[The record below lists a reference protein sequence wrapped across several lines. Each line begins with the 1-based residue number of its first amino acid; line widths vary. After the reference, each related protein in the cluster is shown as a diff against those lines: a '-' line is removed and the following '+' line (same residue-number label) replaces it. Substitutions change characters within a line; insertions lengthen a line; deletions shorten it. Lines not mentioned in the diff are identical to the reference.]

1 MFLTKNDMNKLIFLP
16 KDFEVPQELETNRL
30 RLRMLKVSDVVKDY
44 DAVMSSIK
52 HLQTTKP
59 FGPNHNWP
67 KDLTFEQNLIDL
79 GWHQKEFQRRSSF
92 AYTVM
97 NLEESKCLGCIYIEP
112 SSNPNYETM
121 ILLWVR
127 QSEIENGLD
136 QHLFESVREWISE
149 KWPFMT
155 IAYPGR
161 EISWEEWS

>member
-1 MFLTKNDMNKLIFLP
+1 MNKLNYLP
-16 KDFEVPQELETNRL
+16 KDFEVPLELETNRL
-30 RLRMLKVSDVVKDY
+30 RLRMLKVSDIVKDY

-52 HLQTTKP
+52 HLQATKP
-59 FGPNHNWP
+59 FGLNHNWP
-67 KDLTFEQNLIDL
+67 KDLTLEQNLIDL

-97 NLEESKCLGCIYIEP
+97 NLEESKCLGAIYIYP
-112 SSNPNYETM
+112 SSNSNYETM
-121 ILLWVR
+121 IILWVR

-136 QHLFESVREWISE
+136 QHLFESVKGWISK
-149 KWPFMT
+149 KWPFKT

>member
-1 MFLTKNDMNKLIFLP
+1 MNKLKFLP
-16 KDFEVPQELETNRL
+16 EDFEVPQQLETDRL
-30 RLRMLKVSDVVKDY
+30 RLRMLKISDVVKDY
-44 DAVMSSIK
+44 DAVMSSID
-52 HLQTTKP
+52 HLQKTKP

-67 KDLTFEQNLIDL
+67 KGLTFEQNLIDL

-97 NLEESKCLGCIYIEP
+97 NHEESKCLGAIYIYP
-112 SSNPNYETM
+112 SSNPNFETM

-136 QHLFESVREWISE
+136 QHLFDSVKDWISE
-149 KWPFMT
+149 KWPFRT

-161 EISWEEWS
+161 EISWEEWNL

>member
-1 MFLTKNDMNKLIFLP
+1 MNKVIFLP
-16 KDFEVPQELETNRL
+16 KDFEVPQELETNRF
-30 RLRMLKVSDVVKDY
+30 RLRMLKVSDVVKDF

-52 HLQTTKP
+52 HLQKTKP
-59 FGPNHNWP
+59 FGPNQKWP
-67 KDLTFEQNLIDL
+67 NDLTFEQNLIDL
-79 GWHQKEFQRRSSF
+79 GWHQKEFQMRSSF

-121 ILLWVR
+121 IFLWVR

-136 QHLFESVREWISE
+136 QHLFESVKKWISE
-149 KWPFMT
+149 KWPFKT

>member
-1 MFLTKNDMNKLIFLP
+1 MNRLIFIP
-16 KDFEVPQELETNRL
+16 KDFEIPQELETNRF

-52 HLQTTKP
+52 HLQKTKP
-59 FGPNHNWP
+59 FGPNQNWP
-67 KDLTFEQNLIDL
+67 KGLTFEQNLIDL
-79 GWHQKEFQRRSSF
+79 GWHQKEFQKRSTF

-112 SSNPNYETM
+112 STNSNYETM
-121 ILLWVR
+121 IFLWVR
-127 QSEIENGLD
+127 QSEIESGLD
-136 QHLFESVREWISE
+136 QHLFESVKKWISE
-149 KWPFMT
+149 KWPFKT